1 MLNKNILKYNN
12 KILSQERKKQKIS
25 LESAASAITLN
36 VNQIKSLE
44 SNLNHGFITAHFK
57 SIAIKRYAKLLEI
70 DLSKIIISDTEP
82 EQELVGTNLEDKLVM
97 NFSVNNIK
105 RLIPLILLNLK
116 LTKKNIFVSLI
127 LIGLILFL
135 ILSLDLH
142 LNDKISNAEINT
154 SSPKVS
160 MEVSTDD
167 DFLPPVTDD
176 FIKIKK
182 LKVLPKQDSIFSKND
197 FTSPE
202 SIEFLCSI
210 QSASM
215 DKIWSR
221 AKPEKPATYF
231 HIISLEKQS
240 ICTIDNRG
248 IFRKYDLGKGGKI
261 THRGEAPFKVQLNP
275 SISELYFQGWKVILG
290 ETDTF
295 VQLNPVKLTLEP

>member
-1 MLNKNILKYNN
+1 MLNKNILEYNH

-25 LESAASAITLN
+25 LESAASSLTLS

-44 SNLNHGFITAHFK
+44 SNLSYGFITAHFK

-70 DLSKIIISDTEP
+70 DLSKIIISDTEH
-82 EQELVGTNLEDKLVM
+82 EQELVGTDLEDKLVM

-135 ILSLDLH
+135 ILPRDPH
-142 LNDKISNAEINT
+142 LSNKISITEINT
-154 SSPKVS
+154 SGPEFSA
-160 MEVSTDD
+160 DD

-176 FIKIKK
+176 FNKIKK
-182 LKVLPKQDSIFSKND
+182 LKFLPKQDGIISEND
-197 FTSPE
+197 STSPE
-202 SIEFLCSI
+202 SIEFLCTI

-231 HIISLEKQS
+231 HIISQEKQS

-248 IFRKYDLGKGGKI
+248 IFRKYDLGEGGKI

>member
-1 MLNKNILKYNN
+1 MLNKNILEYNH

-25 LESAASAITLN
+25 LESAASSLTLS

-44 SNLNHGFITAHFK
+44 SNLSYGFITAHFK

-70 DLSKIIISDTEP
+70 DLSKIIIAGTEA
-82 EQELVGTNLEDKLVM
+82 EQELVGTDFENELVM
-97 NFSVNNIK
+97 NFTKNNIK

-135 ILSLDLH
+135 ILPRDPH
-142 LNDKISNAEINT
+142 LSNKISITEINT
-154 SSPKVS
+154 SGPEFSA
-160 MEVSTDD
+160 DD

-176 FIKIKK
+176 FNKIKK
-182 LKVLPKQDSIFSKND
+182 LKFLPKQDGIISEND
-197 FTSPE
+197 STSPE
-202 SIEFLCSI
+202 SIEFLCTI
-210 QSASM
+210 KSASM

-231 HIISLEKQS
+231 HIISQEKQS

>member
-1 MLNKNILKYNN
+1 MLNKNILEYNH

-25 LESAASAITLN
+25 LESAASSLTLS

-44 SNLNHGFITAHFK
+44 SNLSHGFITAHFK

-70 DLSKIIISDTEP
+70 DLSKIIISDTEH
-82 EQELVGTNLEDKLVM
+82 EQELVGTDLEDKLVM

-135 ILSLDLH
+135 ILPRDPH
-142 LNDKISNAEINT
+142 LSNKISITEINT
-154 SSPKVS
+154 SGPEFSA
-160 MEVSTDD
+160 DD

-176 FIKIKK
+176 FNKIKK
-182 LKVLPKQDSIFSKND
+182 LKFLPKQDGIISEND
-197 FTSPE
+197 STSPE
-202 SIEFLCSI
+202 SIEFLCTI
-210 QSASM
+210 KSASM

-231 HIISLEKQS
+231 HIISQEKQS

-248 IFRKYDLGKGGKI
+248 IFRKYDLGEGGKI

>member
-1 MLNKNILKYNN
+1 VLNKNILGYNH

-25 LESAASAITLN
+25 LESAASAITLS
-36 VNQIKSLE
+36 VGQIKSLE
-44 SNLNHGFITAHFK
+44 SNLDYGFVTTHFRFL
-57 SIAIKRYAKLLEI
+57 AIKRYAKLLEI
-70 DLSKIIISDTEP
+70 DISKIIISEP
-82 EQELVGTNLEDKLVM
+82 EARKETELLSADSENELVTNFM
-97 NFSVNNIK
+97 VNDIK
-105 RLIPLILLNLK
+105 RLIRLLLSNLK
-116 LTKKNIFVSLI
+116 ITKETILISLI
-127 LIGLILFL
+127 LIGLIFLL
-135 ILSLDLH
+135 ILPLGPH
-142 LNDKISNAEINT
+142 LNDKISIAEINT
-154 SSPKVS
+154 SSP
-160 MEVSTDD
+160 EASTDD

-182 LKVLPKQDSIFSKND
+182 LEVLPKQDGIVSESD

-202 SIEFLCSI
+202 SIEFLCTI
-210 QSASM
+210 KSASM
-215 DKIWSR
+215 DRIWSR

-231 HIISLEKQS
+231 HIISQEKQS

-248 IFRKYDLGKGGKI
+248 ILRKYDLGKGGKL

>member
-1 MLNKNILKYNN
+1 MLNKNILEYNH

-25 LESAASAITLN
+25 LESAASSLTLS

-44 SNLNHGFITAHFK
+44 SNLSYGFITAHFK

-135 ILSLDLH
+135 ILPRDPH
-142 LNDKISNAEINT
+142 LSNKISITEINT
-154 SSPKVS
+154 SGPEFSA
-160 MEVSTDD
+160 DD

-176 FIKIKK
+176 FNKIKK
-182 LKVLPKQDSIFSKND
+182 LKFLPKQDGIISEND
-197 FTSPE
+197 STSPE
-202 SIEFLCSI
+202 SIEFLCTI
-210 QSASM
+210 KSASM

-231 HIISLEKQS
+231 HIISQEKQS

-248 IFRKYDLGKGGKI
+248 IFRKYDLGEGGKI

>member
-25 LESAASAITLN
+25 LESAASSLTLS

-44 SNLNHGFITAHFK
+44 SNLSYGFITAHFK

-135 ILSLDLH
+135 ILPRDPH
-142 LNDKISNAEINT
+142 LSNKISITEINT
-154 SSPKVS
+154 SGPEFSA
-160 MEVSTDD
+160 DD

-176 FIKIKK
+176 FNKIKK
-182 LKVLPKQDSIFSKND
+182 LKFLPKQDGIISEND
-197 FTSPE
+197 STSPE
-202 SIEFLCSI
+202 SIEFLCTI
-210 QSASM
+210 KSASM

-231 HIISLEKQS
+231 HIISQEKQS

>member
-1 MLNKNILKYNN
+1 MLNKNILEYNH

-25 LESAASAITLN
+25 LESAASSLTLS

-44 SNLNHGFITAHFK
+44 SNLSYGFITAHFK

-70 DLSKIIISDTEP
+70 DLSKIIISDTEH
-82 EQELVGTNLEDKLVM
+82 EQELVGTDLEDKLVM

-135 ILSLDLH
+135 ILPRDPH
-142 LNDKISNAEINT
+142 LSNKISITEINT
-154 SSPKVS
+154 SGPEFSA
-160 MEVSTDD
+160 DD

-176 FIKIKK
+176 FNKIKK
-182 LKVLPKQDSIFSKND
+182 LKFLPKQDGIISEND
-197 FTSPE
+197 STSPE
-202 SIEFLCSI
+202 SIEFLCTI
-210 QSASM
+210 KSASM

-231 HIISLEKQS
+231 HIISQEKQS

-248 IFRKYDLGKGGKI
+248 IFRKYDLGEGGKI

>member
-1 MLNKNILKYNN
+1 MLNKNILEYNH

-25 LESAASAITLN
+25 LESAASSLTLS

-44 SNLNHGFITAHFK
+44 SNLSYGFITAHFK

-70 DLSKIIISDTEP
+70 DLSKIIISDTEH
-82 EQELVGTNLEDKLVM
+82 EQELVGTDLEDKLVM

-135 ILSLDLH
+135 ILPRDPH
-142 LNDKISNAEINT
+142 LSNKISITEINT
-154 SSPKVS
+154 SGPEFSA
-160 MEVSTDD
+160 DD

-176 FIKIKK
+176 FNKIKK
-182 LKVLPKQDSIFSKND
+182 LKFLPKQDGIISEND
-197 FTSPE
+197 STSPE
-202 SIEFLCSI
+202 SIEFLCTI

-231 HIISLEKQS
+231 HIISQEKQS

>member
-1 MLNKNILKYNN
+1 MLNKNILEYNH

-25 LESAASAITLN
+25 LESAASSLTLS

-44 SNLNHGFITAHFK
+44 SNLSYGFITAHFK

-135 ILSLDLH
+135 ILPRDPH
-142 LNDKISNAEINT
+142 LSNKISITEINT
-154 SSPKVS
+154 SGPEFSA
-160 MEVSTDD
+160 DD

-176 FIKIKK
+176 FNKIKK
-182 LKVLPKQDSIFSKND
+182 LKFLPKQDGIISEND
-197 FTSPE
+197 STSPE
-202 SIEFLCSI
+202 SIEFLCTI
-210 QSASM
+210 KSASM

-231 HIISLEKQS
+231 HIISQEKQS

>member
-1 MLNKNILKYNN
+1 MLNKNILEYNH

-25 LESAASAITLN
+25 LESAASSLTLS

-44 SNLNHGFITAHFK
+44 SNLSHGFITAHFK

-135 ILSLDLH
+135 ILPRDPH
-142 LNDKISNAEINT
+142 LSNKISITEINT
-154 SSPKVS
+154 SGPEFSA
-160 MEVSTDD
+160 DD

-176 FIKIKK
+176 FNKIKK
-182 LKVLPKQDSIFSKND
+182 LKFLPKQDGIISEND
-197 FTSPE
+197 STSPE
-202 SIEFLCSI
+202 SIEFLCTI
-210 QSASM
+210 KSASM

-231 HIISLEKQS
+231 HIISQEKQS

>member
-1 MLNKNILKYNN
+1 MLNKNILEYNH

-25 LESAASAITLN
+25 LESAASSLTLS

-44 SNLNHGFITAHFK
+44 SNLSYGFITAHFK

-82 EQELVGTNLEDKLVM
+82 EQELLGTNLEDKLVM

-135 ILSLDLH
+135 ILPRDPH
-142 LNDKISNAEINT
+142 LSNKISITEINT
-154 SSPKVS
+154 SGPEFSA
-160 MEVSTDD
+160 DD

-176 FIKIKK
+176 FNKIKK
-182 LKVLPKQDSIFSKND
+182 LKFLPKQDGIISEND
-197 FTSPE
+197 STSPE
-202 SIEFLCSI
+202 SIEFLCTI
-210 QSASM
+210 KSASM

-231 HIISLEKQS
+231 HIISQEKQS

>member
-25 LESAASAITLN
+25 LESASSSLTLS

-44 SNLNHGFITAHFK
+44 SNLSHGFITAHFK
-57 SIAIKRYAKLLEI
+57 SMAIKRYAKLLEI

-135 ILSLDLH
+135 ILPRDPH
-142 LNDKISNAEINT
+142 LSNKISITEINT
-154 SSPKVS
+154 SGPEFSA
-160 MEVSTDD
+160 DD

-176 FIKIKK
+176 FNKIKK
-182 LKVLPKQDSIFSKND
+182 LKFLPKQDGIISEND
-197 FTSPE
+197 STSPE
-202 SIEFLCSI
+202 SIEFLCTI

-248 IFRKYDLGKGGKI
+248 IIRKYDLGEGGKI